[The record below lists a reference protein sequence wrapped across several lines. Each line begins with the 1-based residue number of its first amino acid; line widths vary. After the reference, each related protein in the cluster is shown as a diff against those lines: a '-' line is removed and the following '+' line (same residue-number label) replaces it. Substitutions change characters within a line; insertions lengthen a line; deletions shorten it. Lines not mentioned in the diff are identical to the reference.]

1 MGRFT
6 VLDSAE
12 VLTHLHQI
20 FGKTC
25 TQSCSRCS
33 DPDTHLLQ
41 EHGGVRY
48 PLVKKKRG
56 GEKERDRGGGK
67 RDEERERKRK
77 RGKNN

>member
-1 MGRFT
+1 
-6 VLDSAE
+6 
-12 VLTHLHQI
+12 
-20 FGKTC
+20 
-25 TQSCSRCS
+25 
-33 DPDTHLLQ
+33 LLQ